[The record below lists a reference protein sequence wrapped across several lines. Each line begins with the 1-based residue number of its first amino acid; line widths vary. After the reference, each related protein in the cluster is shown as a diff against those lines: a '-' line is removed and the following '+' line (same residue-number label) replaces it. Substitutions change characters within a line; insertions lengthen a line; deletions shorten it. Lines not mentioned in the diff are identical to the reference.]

1 MGETLCDAGLPVGVA
16 SHFRLPN
23 LLILQDVTNRP
34 KLAGLKV
41 DPLISSGYNRFRGT
55 EGLAHRTT
63 EPLRSRHQEILNA
76 LVREYIETGEPVA
89 SRTLSRRRSDSLS
102 SASIRNVMGDLA
114 DEGFLAQP
122 HTSAGRIPTEKA
134 FRYYV
139 GSLVLSK
146 AVAESE
152 RLRNEFRNLH
162 TVEERVERSSQILME
177 MTRNVG
183 IAAAIPALAQE
194 LDQIE
199 LVPLS
204 GNRVLMV
211 LVTRDHLVRNRV
223 LALQEAVSADELS
236 SIRNYVNRN
245 FSGWQ
250 LGAARRELLR
260 RMAEERALYDAAHR
274 KLQLLY
280 QNGLL
285 EADPS
290 PEVHMEGASN
300 LLGLDLHL
308 TRETMRELL
317 HALEEKER
325 VIDLLDRFLAPPA
338 GELHVHVGLEDV
350 HPAMRGLTLI
360 GMTVQMPSGLPAK
373 VAVLGPMRMQYERVM
388 TAVMQT
394 SRALETAQF

>member
-1 MGETLCDAGLPVGVA
+1 MQTVEV
-16 SHFRLPN
+16 
-23 LLILQDVTNRP
+23 
-34 KLAGLKV
+34 LK
-41 DPLISSGYNRFRGT
+41 
-55 EGLAHRTT
+55 
-63 EPLRSRHQEILNA
+63 SRHREILNA

-89 SRTLSRRRSDSLS
+89 SRTLAKRRKDWLS
-102 SASIRNVMGDLA
+102 AASIRNVMGDLA
-114 DEGFLAQP
+114 DEGYLSQP

-134 FRYYV
+134 FRHYV
-139 GSLVLSK
+139 ASLTLNL
-146 AVAESE
+146 AATESE
-152 RLRNEFRNLH
+152 RLKNELRKLH

-199 LVPLS
+199 LVPL
-204 GNRVLMV
+204 GGDRVLMV
-211 LVTRDHLVRNRV
+211 VVTRDHMVRNRV
-223 LALQEAVSADELS
+223 LALDEPVTAEELT

-260 RMAEERALYDAAHR
+260 RMAEERALYDAAQR

-280 QNGLL
+280 QKGLL

-317 HALEEKER
+317 HALEEKKRLIE
-325 VIDLLDRFLAPPA
+325 LLDRFLEQAS
-338 GELHVHVGLEDV
+338 GELQVHVGLEEA
-350 HPAMRGLTLI
+350 HPAMRGLALI
-360 GMTVQMPSGLPAK
+360 GMTVQMATGLPAK
-373 VAVLGPMRMQYERVM
+373 VAVLGPMRMQYEKVM
-388 TAVMQT
+388 AAVMQT
-394 SRALETAQF
+394 SRALESAQF